1 MRVHAEQREE
11 AAPGP
16 ASMIII
22 DILAMISSL
31 FLFTPADIEP
41 PSIKPKGKC
50 DQTPFF
56 FNIRRIIFLDIL
68 NFLPH
73 FNATAIPLPERQN
86 VANGSFIYLFIYI
99 YLSPLL
105 LLLTSASRN
114 LFFTIIVMT
123 YIKHASNK
131 QTNK

>member
-1 MRVHAEQREE
+1 MQNLTRASELPPSRVTAARADNRKAGGWGGVKGREKKTEHERVRVHAEQREE

-56 FNIRRIIFLDIL
+56 F
-68 NFLPH
+68 
-73 FNATAIPLPERQN
+73 
-86 VANGSFIYLFIYI
+86 
-99 YLSPLL
+99 
-105 LLLTSASRN
+105 
-114 LFFTIIVMT
+114 
-123 YIKHASNK
+123 
-131 QTNK
+131 

>member
-1 MRVHAEQREE
+1 MNAESDASERAPTLPRDSSTSWQQEGGRVGGVKGREKKTEHERVRVHAEQREE

-56 FNIRRIIFLDIL
+56 F
-68 NFLPH
+68 
-73 FNATAIPLPERQN
+73 
-86 VANGSFIYLFIYI
+86 
-99 YLSPLL
+99 
-105 LLLTSASRN
+105 LTSDE
-114 LFFTIIVMT
+114 LYF
-123 YIKHASNK
+123 
-131 QTNK
+131 